1 MHINQ
6 SWNKVIKTISINSQ
20 KKWLHP
26 NFEGHIL
33 SEIGQNSKY
42 CKDKGRLTISSLLN
56 KDFNYQ
62 PSSADFKGVF

>member
-20 KKWLHP
+20 KKWLHS
-26 NFEGHIL
+26 NFEVHIL
-33 SEIGQNSKY
+33 SKIKRFCKC
-42 CKDKGRLTISSLLN
+42 CKDKGRLIIFSLLN